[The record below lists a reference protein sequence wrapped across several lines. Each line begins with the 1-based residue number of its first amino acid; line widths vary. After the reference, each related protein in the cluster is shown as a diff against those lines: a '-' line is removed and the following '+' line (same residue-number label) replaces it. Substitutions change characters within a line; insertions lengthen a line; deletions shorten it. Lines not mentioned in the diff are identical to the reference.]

1 MAEDLDTLS
10 QIYNDLSEA
19 FPPGHPELI
28 KLQNKILATGAS
40 STQITESLEK
50 TKPKIVSTSG
60 EVYNEATGTYEKPVV
75 SSGGGGGFNIGPF
88 EIGGVVGDF
97 LGNVAEFV
105 DDTVDDVFD
114 FVRENPLEVA
124 AIVVTGGVDQLWG

>member
-50 TKPKIVSTSG
+50 LNLK
-60 EVYNEATGTYEKPVV
+60 
-75 SSGGGGGFNIGPF
+75 
-88 EIGGVVGDF
+88 
-97 LGNVAEFV
+97 
-105 DDTVDDVFD
+105 
-114 FVRENPLEVA
+114 
-124 AIVVTGGVDQLWG
+124 